1 MRRVG
6 RHRIELSR
14 ASILCKVSAQ
24 TGGPGGRDTAGPLAV
39 RKLPQHR
46 CVRTHVDTVDGHDRD
61 FPKGS
66 GFLERIKQGFV
77 RLTGASPRAT
87 ASDAELDRECVFL
100 GRLPAALL
108 AKLCERGPA
117 SNDGLELGRFAALG
131 ADCCWAVGKEG
142 QVPVH
147 REECTGIIGT
157 FRVHRCGGGG

>member
-1 MRRVG
+1 VRRV
-6 RHRIELSR
+6 RPHRIESSR
-14 ASILCKVSAQ
+14 ASVLCKISTQ
-24 TGGPGGRDTAGPLAV
+24 TGGPRRRDTPGPLAV
-39 RKLPQHR
+39 GKLPQHR
-46 CVRTHVDTVDGHDRD
+46 CVRTHVDTIDGHDRD

-87 ASDAELDRECVFL
+87 ASNAELNRQGVFL
-100 GRLPAALL
+100 GRLPTALL

-117 SNDGLELGRFAALG
+117 SNDGLELGRFTALW

-142 QVPVH
+142 QVSVH

-157 FRVHRCGGGG
+157 FRVHPCGGGG